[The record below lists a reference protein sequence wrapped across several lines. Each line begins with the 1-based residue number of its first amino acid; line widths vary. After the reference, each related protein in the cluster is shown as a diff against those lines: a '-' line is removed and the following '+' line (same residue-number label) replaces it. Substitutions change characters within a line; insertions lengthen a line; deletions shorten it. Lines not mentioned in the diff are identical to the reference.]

1 MQAPHRR
8 LVGRPKSR
16 WLIGVA
22 AAVVVVAGS
31 VVLVLWQVF
40 GLIAPG
46 AGPLAFADPT
56 GTGLGVNVG
65 THVTWGE
72 TVAENSGRSVL
83 TVDKISVASATGL
96 VGNVRVSGPGAN
108 LNVGLD
114 RNFPPELAKGELL
127 PLVSPAGRTMRPG
140 QSLSIVVELIPRQA
154 GRYEAGPIT
163 VRYHIGHK
171 HYRAVAESYC
181 TICAPYVERCTA
193 RIGSR

>member
-1 MQAPHRR
+1 MRSLRRR
-8 LVGRPKSR
+8 LVSQPKWR
-16 WLIGVA
+16 WLVGVA
-22 AAVVVVAGS
+22 AAVVVVAGA

-56 GTGLGVNVG
+56 GTGLGVRVG

-83 TVDKISVASATGL
+83 TVDKISVASAAGF
-96 VGNVRVSGPGAN
+96 VGTIRVSGPGAN

-114 RNFPPELAKGELL
+114 RNFPPHLAKGERL

-140 QSLSIVVELIPRQA
+140 QSLSIVVELTPREP
-154 GRYEAGPIT
+154 GRYEAGPIA

-171 HYRAVAESYC
+171 HYRVVAESYC
-181 TICAPYVERCTA
+181 TICAPYVERCKA
-193 RIGSR
+193 GIGSD